1 MKKIIFAGAVGLIT
15 GFISGAGITYIFCK
29 KKADDDAYSVYKEE
43 VEKFKNRWE
52 NTHMVSL
59 TEDTAAKKPEKPP
72 RRYIMPLELVD
83 GGQGNNLQI
92 AEIDSVN
99 EYLGALK
106 NASYVT
112 KNKDDGK
119 ENEDMTK
126 KAIMIDNEA
135 EYATYEER
143 ADHIRYV
150 VYESEQ
156 NEFHYDET
164 DVETYDELEE
174 FDAIQAFGGE
184 ALVRLISATMFEDGD
199 EIYIYNFV
207 NSTLYIVTVNAD
219 ER

>member
-1 MKKIIFAGAVGLIT
+1 MKKIIFAGVVGLIT

-29 KKADDDAYSVYKEE
+29 KKADDNAYSVYKEE

-59 TEDTAAKKPEKPP
+59 TEDTAAEKP
-72 RRYIMPLELVD
+72 L
-83 GGQGNNLQI
+83 

-99 EYLGALK
+99 EYLGALN

-219 ER
+219 E

>member
-1 MKKIIFAGAVGLIT
+1 MKKIIFTGVVGLIA

-29 KKADDDAYSVYKEE
+29 KKADDNAYSVYKEE

-59 TEDTAAKKPEKPP
+59 TEDTAAKKPEKP
-72 RRYIMPLELVD
+72 L
-83 GGQGNNLQI
+83 

>member
-1 MKKIIFAGAVGLIT
+1 MKKIIFTGIVGLIA

-29 KKADDDAYSVYKEE
+29 KKADDNAYSVYKEE

-59 TEDTAAKKPEKPP
+59 AEDTAAKKPEKP
-72 RRYIMPLELVD
+72 L
-83 GGQGNNLQI
+83 

>member
-1 MKKIIFAGAVGLIT
+1 MKKIIFTGVVGLIT

-29 KKADDDAYSVYKEE
+29 KKADDNAYSVYKEE

-59 TEDTAAKKPEKPP
+59 TEDTAAKKPEKP
-72 RRYIMPLELVD
+72 L
-83 GGQGNNLQI
+83 

>member
-1 MKKIIFAGAVGLIT
+1 MKKIIFAGVVGLIT

-29 KKADDDAYSVYKEE
+29 KKADDNAYSVYKEE

-59 TEDTAAKKPEKPP
+59 TEDTAAEKP
-72 RRYIMPLELVD
+72 LT
-83 GGQGNNLQI
+83 
-92 AEIDSVN
+92 EIDSVN

-106 NASYVT
+106 NTSYVT

-219 ER
+219 E

>member
-1 MKKIIFAGAVGLIT
+1 MKKIIFTGVVGLIA

-29 KKADDDAYSVYKEE
+29 KKADDNAYSVYKEE

-59 TEDTAAKKPEKPP
+59 TEDTAAKKPEKP
-72 RRYIMPLELVD
+72 LT
-83 GGQGNNLQI
+83 
-92 AEIDSVN
+92 EIDSVN

>member
-1 MKKIIFAGAVGLIT
+1 MKKIIFAGVVGLIT

-29 KKADDDAYSVYKEE
+29 KKADDNAYSVYKEE

-59 TEDTAAKKPEKPP
+59 TEDTVEKKPEKP
-72 RRYIMPLELVD
+72 L
-83 GGQGNNLQI
+83 

>member
-1 MKKIIFAGAVGLIT
+1 MKKIIFTGIVGLIA

-29 KKADDDAYSVYKEE
+29 EKADDNAYSVYKEE

-59 TEDTAAKKPEKPP
+59 TEDTAAKKPEKP
-72 RRYIMPLELVD
+72 L
-83 GGQGNNLQI
+83 

>member
-1 MKKIIFAGAVGLIT
+1 MKKIIFTGVVGLIA

-29 KKADDDAYSVYKEE
+29 KKADDNAYSVYKEE

-59 TEDTAAKKPEKPP
+59 TEDTAAKKPEKP
-72 RRYIMPLELVD
+72 L
-83 GGQGNNLQI
+83 

-106 NASYVT
+106 NASYVA

>member
-1 MKKIIFAGAVGLIT
+1 MKKIIFAGVVGLIT

-59 TEDTAAKKPEKPP
+59 TEDTAAEKPEKP
-72 RRYIMPLELVD
+72 LT
-83 GGQGNNLQI
+83 
-92 AEIDSVN
+92 EIDSVN

>member
-1 MKKIIFAGAVGLIT
+1 MKKIIFAGVVGLIT

-59 TEDTAAKKPEKPP
+59 TEDTVEKKP
-72 RRYIMPLELVD
+72 L
-83 GGQGNNLQI
+83 

>member
-1 MKKIIFAGAVGLIT
+1 MKKIIFAGVVGLIT

-29 KKADDDAYSVYKEE
+29 KKADDNAYSVYKEE

-59 TEDTAAKKPEKPP
+59 TEDTAAEKP
-72 RRYIMPLELVD
+72 LS
-83 GGQGNNLQI
+83 
-92 AEIDSVN
+92 EIDSVN

-119 ENEDMTK
+119 EKEDMTK

-164 DVETYDELEE
+164 DIETYDELEE

>member
-1 MKKIIFAGAVGLIT
+1 MKKIIFTGIVGLIA

-29 KKADDDAYSVYKEE
+29 KKADDNAYSVYKEE

-59 TEDTAAKKPEKPP
+59 TEDTAAEKP
-72 RRYIMPLELVD
+72 LS
-83 GGQGNNLQI
+83 
-92 AEIDSVN
+92 EIDSVN

>member
-1 MKKIIFAGAVGLIT
+1 MKKIIFAGVVGLIT

-59 TEDTAAKKPEKPP
+59 TEDTAAKKPEKP
-72 RRYIMPLELVD
+72 L
-83 GGQGNNLQI
+83 

>member
-1 MKKIIFAGAVGLIT
+1 MKKIIFTGIVGLIA

-29 KKADDDAYSVYKEE
+29 KKADDNAYSVYKEE

-59 TEDTAAKKPEKPP
+59 TEDTAAKKPEKP
-72 RRYIMPLELVD
+72 LAD
-83 GGQGNNLQI
+83 
-92 AEIDSVN
+92 IDSVN

>member
-1 MKKIIFAGAVGLIT
+1 MKKIIFTGIVGLIA

-52 NTHMVSL
+52 NTHVVSL
-59 TEDTAAKKPEKPP
+59 TEDTAAEKP
-72 RRYIMPLELVD
+72 LS
-83 GGQGNNLQI
+83 
-92 AEIDSVN
+92 EIDSVN

>member
-1 MKKIIFAGAVGLIT
+1 MKKIIFAGVVGLIT

-59 TEDTAAKKPEKPP
+59 TEDTASEKP
-72 RRYIMPLELVD
+72 LS
-83 GGQGNNLQI
+83 
-92 AEIDSVN
+92 EIDSVN

>member
-1 MKKIIFAGAVGLIT
+1 MKKIIFTGIVGLIA

-59 TEDTAAKKPEKPP
+59 TEDTAAEKP
-72 RRYIMPLELVD
+72 LS
-83 GGQGNNLQI
+83 
-92 AEIDSVN
+92 EIDSVN

>member
-1 MKKIIFAGAVGLIT
+1 MKKIIFTGIVGLII

-29 KKADDDAYSVYKEE
+29 KKADDNAYSVYKEE

-59 TEDTAAKKPEKPP
+59 TEDTVEKKPEKP
-72 RRYIMPLELVD
+72 L
-83 GGQGNNLQI
+83 

-164 DVETYDELEE
+164 DVEAYDELEE

>member
-1 MKKIIFAGAVGLIT
+1 MKKIIFTGVVGLIA

-29 KKADDDAYSVYKEE
+29 KKADDNAYSVYKEE

-59 TEDTAAKKPEKPP
+59 TEDTVEKKPEKP
-72 RRYIMPLELVD
+72 L
-83 GGQGNNLQI
+83 

>member
-1 MKKIIFAGAVGLIT
+1 MKKIIFAGVVGLIA

-29 KKADDDAYSVYKEE
+29 KKADDNAYSVYKEE

-59 TEDTAAKKPEKPP
+59 TEDTVEKKP
-72 RRYIMPLELVD
+72 L
-83 GGQGNNLQI
+83 
-92 AEIDSVN
+92 AEIDSVD
-99 EYLGALK
+99 EYLGTLK

>member
-1 MKKIIFAGAVGLIT
+1 MKKIIFAGVVGLIT

-59 TEDTAAKKPEKPP
+59 TEDTAAEKP
-72 RRYIMPLELVD
+72 LS
-83 GGQGNNLQI
+83 
-92 AEIDSVN
+92 EIDSVN

>member
-1 MKKIIFAGAVGLIT
+1 MKKIIFTGIVGLIA

-29 KKADDDAYSVYKEE
+29 KKADDNAYSVYKEE

-59 TEDTAAKKPEKPP
+59 TEDTVEKKP
-72 RRYIMPLELVD
+72 L
-83 GGQGNNLQI
+83 

>member
-1 MKKIIFAGAVGLIT
+1 MKKIIFTGIVGLIA

-29 KKADDDAYSVYKEE
+29 KKADDNAYSVYKEE

-59 TEDTAAKKPEKPP
+59 TEDTVEKKPEKP
-72 RRYIMPLELVD
+72 L
-83 GGQGNNLQI
+83 

>member
-1 MKKIIFAGAVGLIT
+1 MKKIIFTGIVGLIA

-29 KKADDDAYSVYKEE
+29 KKADDNAYSVYKEE

-59 TEDTAAKKPEKPP
+59 TEDTAAKKPEKP
-72 RRYIMPLELVD
+72 L
-83 GGQGNNLQI
+83 

>member
-1 MKKIIFAGAVGLIT
+1 MKKIIFAGVVGLIT

-59 TEDTAAKKPEKPP
+59 TEDTAAKKP
-72 RRYIMPLELVD
+72 LS
-83 GGQGNNLQI
+83 
-92 AEIDSVN
+92 EIDSVN

>member
-1 MKKIIFAGAVGLIT
+1 MKKIIFTGVVGLIA

-29 KKADDDAYSVYKEE
+29 KKADDNAYSVYKEE

-59 TEDTAAKKPEKPP
+59 TEDTAAKKPEKP
-72 RRYIMPLELVD
+72 L
-83 GGQGNNLQI
+83 

-106 NASYVT
+106 NASYVA

-126 KAIMIDNEA
+126 KAIMIDNEE